1 MKLLIRKGE
10 APSLRIFPE
19 LTKAMFG
26 EKTFTKTK
34 RNDCRC
40 NVHSDG
46 NRLCCDHHHRRQ

>member
-26 EKTFTKTK
+26 EKTSTKTQEK
-34 RNDCRC
+34 
-40 NVHSDG
+40 
-46 NRLCCDHHHRRQ
+46 